1 MDPRIAPNKRLDR
14 RVRVEAMSD
23 AIAAL
28 MQSDPA
34 KVKVMGHFR
43 ELVADGFAEWQTLD
57 DGTIRLRPITGE
69 TYLLEPAA
77 ITRIA
82 SLVRHLSDSLSPSAS
97 VLGFLFRQRLKSFS
111 I

>member
-1 MDPRIAPNKRLDR
+1 MDPRIAPNNRLDR
-14 RVRVEAMSD
+14 DVRVEATSD
-23 AIAAL
+23 AIAART
-28 MQSDPA
+28 QSDPA

-69 TYLLEPAA
+69 MYLLEPAT

-82 SLVRHLSDSLSPSAS
+82 
-97 VLGFLFRQRLKSFS
+97 
-111 I
+111 